1 MISRFPILS
10 NMWLW
15 VIAHSSPVGVRT
27 YAFIVY
33 VNKDKS
39 PSPAATVLYS
49 LRAASCL
56 SFKASVCLIKGM
68 ACSLDSRAKCVLSN
82 SEHDAI

>member
-1 MISRFPILS
+1 MR
-10 NMWLW
+10 MW

-27 YAFIVY
+27 YAFIGY

-39 PSPAATVLYS
+39 LSPAATVLSS

-56 SFKASVCLIKGM
+56 SF
-68 ACSLDSRAKCVLSN
+68 
-82 SEHDAI
+82 